1 MLWFKLLSWR
11 DPVSDSFQFRINRRA
26 LNGRLSNYLGKQATT
41 VLAETTI
48 LADFR
53 GLTSFSAT
61 YDVTFISGHQ
71 YLANHQMEVGNRRMT
86 ADLVA
91 PPVDAI
97 YQSPSIDE
105 YQAPDR
111 PAPPPPQEINY
122 QPPPASSV
130 DEYSAPVQYT
140 APAGQETYQPPPPGQ
155 EPYQLPPG
163 KQYPIKPVIRLY
175 RVEFPLIFD
184 RPAQVPTVFIF
195 HKIAP
200 LIDDPKKFQS
210 DLIFSVKENSYK
222 PPPPAAAPSEQYPPS
237 TVPKKKQHFFHYVN
251 FPAWNEFEFGWNKGE
266 NKKNQSVAN
275 DWWKK
280 EELRSMHS
288 QHFKNLYEN

>member
-1 MLWFKLLSWR
+1 MSTKLRTDRHRHPHRKSITNHHQ
-11 DPVSDSFQFRINRRA
+11 PPQSMN
-26 LNGRLSNYLGKQATT
+26 T
-41 VLAETTI
+41 VLQSSTLLQQA
-48 LADFR
+48 R
-53 GLTSFSAT
+53 KLTSLLRQCRSHT
-61 YDVTFISGHQ
+61 NCLRV
-71 YLANHQMEVGNRRMT
+71 N
-86 ADLVA
+86 
-91 PPVDAI
+91 
-97 YQSPSIDE
+97 
-105 YQAPDR
+105 
-111 PAPPPPQEINY
+111 
-122 QPPPASSV
+122 
-130 DEYSAPVQYT
+130 
-140 APAGQETYQPPPPGQ
+140 
-155 EPYQLPPG
+155 
-163 KQYPIKPVIRLY
+163 
-175 RVEFPLIFD
+175 VEFPLIFD

>member
-1 MLWFKLLSWR
+1 M
-11 DPVSDSFQFRINRRA
+11 NRLDEPIFMEVPKPLTEFGIHYRLESYDGA

-53 GLTSFSAT
+53 GLTGFSAI
-61 YDVTFISGHQ
+61 YVVTFISGHQ
-71 YLANHQMEVGNRRMT
+71 YLANHQMAVGNRRMT

-122 QPPPASSV
+122 QPPPATSV

-140 APAGQETYQPPPPGQ
+140 APAGQETYQPPPPVQ

-163 KQYPIKPVIRLY
+163 KPYPGKAGI
-175 RVEFPLIFD
+175 
-184 RPAQVPTVFIF
+184 IF
-195 HKIAP
+195 HK
-200 LIDDPKKFQS
+200 FC
-210 DLIFSVKENSYK
+210 
-222 PPPPAAAPSEQYPPS
+222 PA
-237 TVPKKKQHFFHYVN
+237 
-251 FPAWNEFEFGWNKGE
+251 
-266 NKKNQSVAN
+266 
-275 DWWKK
+275 DWWP
-280 EELRSMHS
+280 
-288 QHFKNLYEN
+288 